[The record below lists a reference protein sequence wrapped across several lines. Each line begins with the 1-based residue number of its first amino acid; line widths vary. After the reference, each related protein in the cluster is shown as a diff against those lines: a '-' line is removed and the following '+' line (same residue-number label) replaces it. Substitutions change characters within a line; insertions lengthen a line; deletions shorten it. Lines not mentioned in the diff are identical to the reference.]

1 MLNLKR
7 DLSHVSPSANLR
19 QTVDYCQAQGAEGEM
34 GACCCIESDAQKAQR
49 EADARATDQRN
60 R

>member
-1 MLNLKR
+1 M
-7 DLSHVSPSANLR
+7 SPNLR
-19 QTVDYCQAQGAEGEM
+19 QTVDYCPAQGAEGEM